1 MKCGK
6 CGGKDLEFNFLAG
19 KIFCSFCGFLIEE
32 NISNPE
38 ISFDKNGSFK
48 KSIRGQM
55 VQSSEKNLYSEK
67 APSGPLIQAGIQRRL
82 SQMGSLLKLTTWHIE
97 AAFRL
102 FIFANQQ
109 GFFQN
114 RKMDI
119 LCISC
124 LYTIC
129 RQNKTP
135 HLLVDFSDI
144 TQIRANK
151 IGVDFLRF
159 RKLMNLSLP
168 IIDPSLFVHR
178 FATRLHLGNKT
189 NSVVL
194 TSLRLIARMKRD
206 WISTGRRPAGLCGAA
221 LLLAS
226 HIHGIK
232 KSKKEISEVVRIG
245 NIILSSRLKEIKKT
259 SIGFLTTQEI
269 DFGGGD
275 DGDKDSLGDVN
286 SIYKVQPPSRSISLE
301 KFSPSN
307 LSRSG
312 NQKKNNLRLK
322 KRKTPLKKKE
332 NETNSILIKKK
343 NFLEKKINYGKGKLS
358 EKESSSYINSKFETF
373 VKESIWFQS
382 NINYFLSQSVNARA
396 QKERPFAFFGTNS
409 LNQ

>member
-1 MKCGK
+1 
-6 CGGKDLEFNFLAG
+6 
-19 KIFCSFCGFLIEE
+19 
-32 NISNPE
+32 
-38 ISFDKNGSFK
+38 
-48 KSIRGQM
+48 
-55 VQSSEKNLYSEK
+55 
-67 APSGPLIQAGIQRRL
+67 
-82 SQMGSLLKLTTWHIE
+82 
-97 AAFRL
+97 
-102 FIFANQQ
+102 
-109 GFFQN
+109 
-114 RKMDI
+114 
-119 LCISC
+119 
-124 LYTIC
+124 
-129 RQNKTP
+129 
-135 HLLVDFSDI
+135 
-144 TQIRANK
+144 
-151 IGVDFLRF
+151 
-159 RKLMNLSLP
+159 MNLSLP

>member
-124 LYTIC
+124 LYT
-129 RQNKTP
+129 
-135 HLLVDFSDI
+135 
-144 TQIRANK
+144 
-151 IGVDFLRF
+151 
-159 RKLMNLSLP
+159 M
-168 IIDPSLFVHR
+168 
-178 FATRLHLGNKT
+178 
-189 NSVVL
+189 
-194 TSLRLIARMKRD
+194 
-206 WISTGRRPAGLCGAA
+206 ST
-221 LLLAS
+221 
-226 HIHGIK
+226 K
-232 KSKKEISEVVRIG
+232 
-245 NIILSSRLKEIKKT
+245 
-259 SIGFLTTQEI
+259 
-269 DFGGGD
+269 
-275 DGDKDSLGDVN
+275 
-286 SIYKVQPPSRSISLE
+286 
-301 KFSPSN
+301 
-307 LSRSG
+307 
-312 NQKKNNLRLK
+312 
-322 KRKTPLKKKE
+322 
-332 NETNSILIKKK
+332 
-343 NFLEKKINYGKGKLS
+343 
-358 EKESSSYINSKFETF
+358 
-373 VKESIWFQS
+373 
-382 NINYFLSQSVNARA
+382 
-396 QKERPFAFFGTNS
+396 
-409 LNQ
+409 